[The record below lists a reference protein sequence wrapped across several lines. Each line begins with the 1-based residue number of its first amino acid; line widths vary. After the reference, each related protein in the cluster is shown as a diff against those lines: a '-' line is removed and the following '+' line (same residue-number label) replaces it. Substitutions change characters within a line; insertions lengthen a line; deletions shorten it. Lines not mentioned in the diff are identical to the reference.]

1 MKRLLLLVALLVLF
15 PLLPRTSQADEI
27 TVSAAASLTNAF
39 TELKGLYEKAHPET
53 TVHLNFAASTPLLKQ
68 IQEGAPVDVFA
79 SADQETMDAAAKSK
93 VINEKS
99 RKDFVRN
106 TLVLIVPKGGKKPGK
121 LEDIKTYQRL
131 AIGNPDSVP
140 AGRYTKQALTKA
152 GLWDSAQKV
161 AIFGTNVRQVLDYVS
176 RGEVDAGFVYGTDA
190 KKQADKVENV
200 LVLEGHNPILY
211 PIAQVTTGKNAKGG
225 MAFLNFVLS
234 EQGQTVLD
242 KYGFARP

>member
-1 MKRLLLLVALLVLF
+1 MKRQLLLTVLFALLL
-15 PLLPRTSQADEI
+15 LLPRTSLADEI
-27 TVSAAASLTNAF
+27 IVSAAASLTNAF
-39 TELKGLYEKAHPET
+39 TDLKTLYEKAHPGT

-79 SADQETMDAAAKSK
+79 SADQETMDAAAKAK

-106 TLVLIVPKGGKKPGK
+106 TLVLIIPKDGKKPTT
-121 LEDIKTYQRL
+121 LNDITGYTRL

-140 AGRYTKQALTKA
+140 AGRYTKQALIKA
-152 GLWDSAQKV
+152 GLWDKSQKI
-161 AIFGTNVRQVLDYVS
+161 AILGTNVRQVLDYVA

-190 KKQADKVENV
+190 KKQADKVESV
-200 LVLEGHNPILY
+200 LVLDGHKPILY
-211 PIAQVTTGKNAKGG
+211 PIAQVTTGNNAKGG
-225 MAFLNFVLS
+225 QDFLNFVVS
-234 EQGQTVLD
+234 EQGMSVLN